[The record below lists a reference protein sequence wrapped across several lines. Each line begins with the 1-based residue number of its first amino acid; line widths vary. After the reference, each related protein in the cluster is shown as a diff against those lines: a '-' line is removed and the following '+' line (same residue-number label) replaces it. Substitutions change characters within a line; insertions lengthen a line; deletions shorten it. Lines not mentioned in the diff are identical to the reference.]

1 MNPLEQLFSAE
12 KFMPHGSC
20 YMWDR
25 SLIWLHVISDGFITV
40 AYYSI
45 PITLI
50 YFVRR
55 RKDLQFNWIFIC
67 FAVFIVA
74 SGATHLVEIWTVWEP
89 VYWLS
94 GAVKAVNAPG
104 FVPPPPLF
112 CRAVFSPL
120 GVLFCL

>member
-1 MNPLEQLFSAE
+1 MRAACARSQRSGQIIISSKLTMNPLEQLFSAE

-20 YMWDR
+20 YMWDQ

-55 RKDLQFNWIFIC
+55 RKDLQFNWIFVC
-67 FAVFIVA
+67 FALFIVA
-74 SGATHLVEIWTVWEP
+74 CGTTHLMEIW
-89 VYWLS
+89 
-94 GAVKAVNAPG
+94 N
-104 FVPPPPLF
+104 
-112 CRAVFSPL
+112 
-120 GVLFCL
+120 